1 MAELFGKLYFI
12 GQIQEVSPSFIKR
25 DFVIQTDAEYPQ
37 HIKLELHQDRV
48 DIIDSFS
55 LGDPIKVFINIKGR
69 KWTDEN
75 GQDKFFN
82 TLQAWKIEKIQV
94 AAPAPAPA
102 PAPAAPAK
110 NTAFP
115 PSPTNTEEE
124 DDDLPF

>member
-12 GQIQEVSPSFIKR
+12 GQIQEISPSFIKKE
-25 DFVIQTDAEYPQ
+25 FVIQTDAEYPQ

-55 LGDPIKVFINIKGR
+55 LGDSVKVFVNIKGR
-69 KWTDEN
+69 KWTDET

-82 TLQAWKIEKIQV
+82 TLQAWKVEKIQV
-94 AAPAPAPA
+94 AS
-102 PAPAAPAK
+102 PAAAPTQSVPSQ

-115 PSPTNTEEE
+115 PSTTNQEED